1 MKKYLVFAASALA
14 LASCQNDEF
23 LGEVPGNVME
33 GATKEI
39 NFSHNLGKV
48 TRAGGNIT
56 GAAAGELLQK
66 FYILGTK
73 GTLPTDAL
81 TSTKVFDNYVVEW
94 AANSAGT
101 TEDNTDDWKYVG
113 VTKRADK
120 TIFGQTIKYWD
131 YSAGQ
136 YDFIAYSIGDNT
148 LLTSSEASV
157 ATNNVY
163 GSLID
168 TPTTTNPKSFSI
180 KVADVN
186 DLKECYITDVVTVEP
201 DDYGK
206 PVNLIFKNLSA
217 KVRMGFYETVPGYT
231 VSDIKFYEDPSTS
244 LGTLSDETEYKNAT
258 LYASTSVLP
267 TAGTIDV
274 KYPEVGTESKRKADY
289 NKAFV
294 VVSASSKDS
303 KINLGTINYSSNS
316 VLATTAKEACMAGN
330 SYDSYYTHI
339 FPNQNGQALT
349 LRVDYKLTSTD
360 GSNEVINVYGAT
372 VVIPATYTQW
382 QPNYAYTYIF
392 KISDNTNGFTST
404 SGNTSGL
411 FPITF
416 DAVVKAVDDQETITT
431 VSAPSVTTY
440 AFNSNTNEVIQA
452 KSVGNEYP
460 AAATTDIYFSV
471 SEDGS
476 LKDDLNS
483 KGQLYSVSVAS
494 PYENAL
500 KDVTEAEVID
510 ALQISAGTGTAD
522 VNGRNG
528 ISLTKVTTNCLPA
541 SEKIPTEDGKGIT
554 VTANSVAKFT
564 ATATATTYAYV
575 YLKKNGTP
583 SYIYTAVQGDGTT
596 VAENDVYFN
605 NPDGTSPVTSGNSL
619 VSGTTYYKKY
629 TNNNNVYG
637 VKVVRT
643 YSTTSS
649 GN

>member
-56 GAAAGELLQK
+56 GAAAGKLLQK

-113 VTKRADK
+113 VDKRTDK
-120 TIFGQTIKYWD
+120 TDIISQTIKYWD
-131 YSAGQ
+131 NSAGQ

-148 LLTSSEASV
+148 LVTNEASV
-157 ATNNVY
+157 TTNNVY
-163 GSLID
+163 GSLIA
-168 TPTTTNPKSFSI
+168 TPDNTNSYKSFSV
-180 KVADVN
+180 KVAGVE
-186 DLKECYITDVVTVEP
+186 DLKECYITDVVTVEKANF
-201 DDYGK
+201 GQ
-206 PVNLIFKNLSA
+206 PVNLVFKNLSA

-231 VSDIKFYEDPSTS
+231 VSGIKFYENSSTA
-244 LGTLSDETEYKNAT
+244 LGSLSDETKYQNAT
-258 LYASTSVLP
+258 LYASTSGLP
-267 TAGTIDV
+267 TGGTIDV
-274 KYPEVGTESKRKADY
+274 KYPKVGTTYNSSNNPDY

-294 VVSASSKDS
+294 VVNASSSDS
-303 KINLGTINYSSNS
+303 KINLGEIKYSSD
-316 VLATTAKEACMAGN
+316 VLATTAKDACMAGN
-330 SYDSYYTHI
+330 LSDSYYTPI
-339 FPNQNGQALT
+339 FPNPDGQPLT
-349 LRVDYKLTSTD
+349 LRVNYTLTSTD

-372 VVIPATYTQW
+372 AVIPATYTAW

-416 DAVVKAVDDQETITT
+416 DAVVRAVDDVNFNQETITT

-440 AFNSNTNEVIQA
+440 AFNNSTNRVIAAYNT
-452 KSVGNEYP
+452 GNEYP
-460 AAATTDIYFSV
+460 ASDNTDIYFSV
-471 SEDGS
+471 ADNGS
-476 LKDDLNS
+476 PKKDLDSN
-483 KGQLYSVSVAS
+483 GQLYSVSVNSGLTLA
-494 PYENAL
+494 N
-500 KDVTEAEVID
+500 VTEAEVID
-510 ALQISAGTGTAD
+510 ALQIQESTGTGTIT
-522 VNGRNG
+522 GRNG
-528 ISLTKVTTNCLPA
+528 ITLTEATTQHPTT
-541 SEKIPTEDGKGIT
+541 IPTEDGKGISVT
-554 VTANSVAKFT
+554 VNSVAKFT
-564 ATATATTYAYV
+564 ANTTPTTYAYV
-575 YLKKNGTP
+575 YKNSTGSPTD
-583 SYIYTAVQGDGTT
+583 IYTAVQGDGTT
-596 VAENDVYFN
+596 TAETNEYYEDPN
-605 NPDGTSPVTSGNSL
+605 GTIVVPNGTTLDSGK
-619 VSGTTYYKKY
+619 TYYKRY
-629 TNNNNVYG
+629 TNNNHVYG

-643 YSTTSS
+643 TSS

>member
-23 LGEVPGNVME
+23 LGEVPGNVKD

-48 TRAGGNIT
+48 TRAGDNII
-56 GAAAGELLQK
+56 GAAAGKLLQR

-73 GTLPTDAL
+73 GTLPTEAL

-113 VTKRADK
+113 VDKRPDK
-120 TIFGQTIKYWD
+120 TISGQTIKYWD
-131 YSAGQ
+131 NSAGQ

-148 LLTSSEASV
+148 LVTGENPTVSSGS
-157 ATNNVY
+157 VY
-163 GSLID
+163 GSLIA
-168 TPTTTNPKSFSI
+168 TPTTTEPKSFSI

-186 DLKECYITDVVTVEP
+186 DLKECYITDVVTVERG
-201 DDYGK
+201 DYGK
-206 PVNLIFKNLSA
+206 PVNLVFKNLSA
-217 KVRMGFYETVPGYT
+217 KVRMAFYETVPGYT
-231 VSDIKFYEDPSTS
+231 VSDIKFYEDSSTS

-274 KYPEVGTESKRKADY
+274 TYPKVGTTYSNNLDY
-289 NKAFV
+289 NKVFV
-294 VVSASSKDS
+294 TVSASSTDS

-339 FPNQNGQALT
+339 FPNPNGQALT

-360 GSNEVINVYGAT
+360 GSDEVINVYGAT
-372 VVIPATYTQW
+372 AVIPATYTQW

-404 SGNTSGL
+404 SSDKSGL

-416 DAVVKAVDDQETITT
+416 DAVVRAVDDVDFNQETITT

-440 AFNSNTNEVIQA
+440 AFNNSTKKVIAAYNT
-452 KSVGNEYP
+452 GNEYP
-460 AAATTDIYFSV
+460 ASDNTDIYFSV
-471 SEDGS
+471 ADNGIP
-476 LKDDLNS
+476 KTDLNS
-483 KGQLYSVSVAS
+483 KGQLYSVSVNSGLTLA
-494 PYENAL
+494 N
-500 KDVTEAEVID
+500 VTEAEVID
-510 ALQISAGTGTAD
+510 ALQIQESTGTGTIT
-522 VNGRNG
+522 GRNG
-528 ISLTKVTTNCLPA
+528 ITLTEATTQHPTT
-541 SEKIPTEDGKGIT
+541 IPTEDGKGIS
-554 VTANSVAKFT
+554 VTDNSVAKFT
-564 ATATATTYAYV
+564 ANTTATTYAYV
-575 YLKKNGTP
+575 YRNSNGSPTD
-583 SYIYTAVQGDGTT
+583 IYTAVQGNGTT
-596 VAENDVYFN
+596 TAKTNEYYEDPN
-605 NPDGTSPVTSGNSL
+605 GTNVVSTGVTL
-619 VSGTTYYKKY
+619 VSGKTYYKKY